1 MNNTG
6 EAANEHERQRNRR
19 EHREETHEA
28 LARDSEL
35 DADPGLAMSLEQLDE
50 KIRWRRKFRGYGK
63 GGRR

>member
-6 EAANEHERQRNRR
+6 EAANEHEAQRNRR
-19 EHREETHEA
+19 EHQDETHEA

-50 KIRWRRKFRGYGK
+50 KISGRRKFHRYGK
-63 GGRR
+63 G